1 MAPKF
6 DWNQFPAEGAEAPA
20 AAPSAQ
26 TAKSQGAAPAKKPGK
41 FSWDQFP
48 VEGGEDAPRGEKVY
62 DQPAGPEQA
71 SVIDRAIER
80 VKDPQRWRAIATGEG
95 PYGRKDVVQG
105 DVPLVVPAGA
115 LGRAGQ
121 LLVKLG
127 EGGGAG
133 APILERLGYSAGRTA
148 LSTAHG
154 AAMSAMDR
162 KEGESYQETADR
174 VKEGAK
180 LSGGIQAA
188 VEAVPYVGKALST
201 AARKVG
207 SAISGVDESLL
218 TNYAKRTDEVN
229 DLIKQS
235 GGDMTAAAD
244 QVRTELS
251 DGIQKTK
258 RDLSGKISEALKK
271 SSPEPSASVQSIV
284 DRLEAYKAKLNPN
297 LKADA
302 VAEIDDMI
310 GKVIHE
316 SSQTN
321 ADGLVT
327 PSQMYELKQFL
338 TENAKG
344 AYQKNGQIFT
354 RSTEAARA
362 AKEAAQEAR
371 EILKPVLPE
380 ISQADAQLSKLHAI
394 EGRLNK
400 NLLAAEKPDAA
411 LFSAGAG
418 KNPRNAATLR
428 ELEKISGVPVSQR
441 TQDLA
446 TAKTFASPAL
456 TPSSGMTTATARM
469 LGAAGLGYAA
479 GGKEGAMVVG
489 AAASPMGMKLA
500 INAARVGKGMAL
512 ATKVPQVMK
521 FARENPVAA
530 STLAQLGARQ
540 VRDANETAPEPA
552 AEPQRLMDDAP
563 KGGPER
569 WARNGIDRLGI
580 QDPELASKLL
590 QSKEGKRLLI
600 EASDLPE
607 GSRALKR
614 IQEQIQKGWGK
625 DGRDSL
631 SGTAAK
637 VSGQQREPA
646 RRR

>member
-26 TAKSQGAAPAKKPGK
+26 AAKSQGAAPAKKPGK

-105 DVPLVVPAGA
+105 DVPLVVPAGV
-115 LGRAGQ
+115 LGRAGK

-154 AAMSAMDR
+154 AATSAMDR

-188 VEAVPYVGKALST
+188 VEAVPYVGKALGT
-201 AARKVG
+201 MTRKIG

-218 TNYAKRTDEVN
+218 HNYAARTDEVN
-229 DLIKQS
+229 NLIKES

-251 DGIQKTK
+251 NGIQKTK
-258 RDLSGKISEALKK
+258 RELSGQISEALKK
-271 SSPEPSASVQSIV
+271 SAPDPEHSIQPIL
-284 DRLEAYKAKLNPN
+284 DKLEAAKAKLNPN

-302 VAEIDDMI
+302 IADIDDMI
-310 GKVIHE
+310 SKV
-316 SSQTN
+316 SSELHPNGQ
-321 ADGLVT
+321 VT
-327 PSQMYELKQFL
+327 ASQLYELKQYL
-338 TENAKG
+338 GEQAKS
-344 AYQKNGQIFT
+344 AYQKGGQIFT
-354 RSTEAARA
+354 RAGEAARA
-362 AKEAAQEAR
+362 AKDAAGDAR
-371 EILKPVLPE
+371 EILAPVMPG
-380 ISQADAQLSKLHAI
+380 IAKADAQFSKLHAI

-400 NLLAAEKPDAA
+400 NLLAAGKPDAA
-411 LFSAGAG
+411 LFAAGAG

-428 ELEKISGVPVSQR
+428 ELERISGIPVSQR
-441 TQDLA
+441 AKDLA
-446 TAKTFASPAL
+446 TARTFANPAL
-456 TPSSGMTTATARM
+456 TPSSGMTTATARV
-469 LGAAGLGYAA
+469 LGAAGLGYALD
-479 GGKEGAMVVG
+479 GKEGAMVAG
-489 AAASPMGMKLA
+489 AAASPMAMKLA
-500 INAARVGKGMAL
+500 INAARVGKGMAN
-512 ATKVPQVMK
+512 ATKIPAA
-521 FARENPVAA
+521 ARFIRGNPVVA
-530 STLAQLGARQ
+530 STVAQLGARQ
-540 VRDANETAPEPA
+540 VRSANEPEVPVEPT